1 MVKLQENYCEITR
14 KLYDRRTMYVEETRM
29 IQNNKW
35 HHGTPIMMKLAQ
47 KITHFLSADSHLEK
61 IFSFSQPNLLQFTA
75 NLIIYYTNN
84 EGSGISSIRRRSPF
98 TEVIMYF
105 LIQSLKYVFAA

>member
-1 MVKLQENYCEITR
+1 
-14 KLYDRRTMYVEETRM
+14 MYVEKTRM
-29 IQNNKW
+29 IQNNKL
-35 HHGTPIMMKLAQ
+35 HTMMKLAP
-47 KITHFLSADSHLEK
+47 KITQLLSAESHLEK
-61 IFSFSQPNLLQFTA
+61 ISSFSHPNLFQFTA
-75 NLIIYYTNN
+75 IIYYTNN